1 MTATQSSLETRRP
14 DLRRL
19 RTGDIEQQICLDGNE
34 GPWVIL
40 AHALGADHTLWDA
53 TARHLAPR
61 YRVLRYDLRGHG
73 GTSAPFGPYT
83 MVRLADDVAALMDAL
98 EIGQAHFCGVSV
110 GGMVGQTLGVRYPER
125 LLSLTLCDT
134 SSHTPMEAHPMWH
147 NRIGQVEAH
156 GMAALTEA
164 TLERW
169 LTEAWRNA
177 HPDGVA
183 NIKAMLARTPVHGYV
198 GVAQAIMAFD
208 LAEALHRVH
217 TPTLVVVGEKDQGA
231 PVSAARGIASSIPGA
246 RLEILPDAAHLAMLE
261 QADRFHACLDAFL
274 GHAACG
280 GQCDAP

>member
-1 MTATQSSLETRRP
+1 MTANLPRSETRRV
-14 DLRRL
+14 
-19 RTGDIEQQICLDGNE
+19 RTGDIEQQICLDGSD

-40 AHALGADHTLWDA
+40 AHALGANHTLWDA

-61 YRVLRYDLRGHG
+61 YRVLRYDMRGHG
-73 GTSAPFGPYT
+73 GTTAPVGPYT
-83 MVRLADDVAALMDAL
+83 MVRLADDVVALMDAL

-156 GMAALTEA
+156 GMAALADA

-169 LTEAWRNA
+169 LTEGYRHS
-177 HPDGVA
+177 HPDVVA
-183 NIKAMLARTPVHGYV
+183 SILAMLEGTAVHGYV

-208 LAEALHRVH
+208 LADALRRIHC
-217 TPTLVVVGEKDQGA
+217 PTLVVVGEKDQGS
-231 PVSAARGIASSIPGA
+231 PVPASRAIASSVPGA
-246 RLEILPDAAHLAMLE
+246 RLEILPDAAHLAPLE
-261 QADRFHACLDAFL
+261 QMDRFHACFENFL

-280 GQCDAP
+280 GQCDVP